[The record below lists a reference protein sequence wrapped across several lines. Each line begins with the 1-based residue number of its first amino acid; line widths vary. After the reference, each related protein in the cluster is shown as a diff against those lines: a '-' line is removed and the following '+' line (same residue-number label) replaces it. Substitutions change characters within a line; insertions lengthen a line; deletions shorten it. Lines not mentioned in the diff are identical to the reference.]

1 MAIMPS
7 LSGYPIRLT
16 WDLVW
21 ILGLALAVR
30 LIAYNGAFGSDDLV
44 YIGAAIDVAQG
55 AWAPSNYNGALRYG
69 FNIPAGLFVWLFGAS
84 PFVVNLWPLLCSLL
98 EVTAVYALAVSM
110 MNRRAGVFAAALLA
124 SAPLHIAVATRIHAD
139 PVVSMFVTISFALL
153 WFGWRKRSFGLLFVC
168 GLAMGGIFWTK
179 ELVAVT
185 WLAFLPMLWLFRGR
199 WRETL
204 PVFGGIILM
213 LFLHGVL
220 MTLLN
225 GHPLHLVNTV
235 LGAVKSKF
243 IDQQLGEDAAGYYLR
258 YLFIDLR
265 HTGLVGFL
273 GVVSV
278 WVLSRRIAVP
288 STLRTGVVFVLA
300 WLLGLLLVLSVF
312 PVSIAPLRF
321 VMKQSNY
328 ITLFMGPLALLAGLG
343 LAAMPWRLAYAFAS
357 ISVAFGVLLG
367 FLQQADYRVF
377 TANSKALAE
386 WAIANPRDLFIG
398 SNNNSSMGSLW
409 FKQKYSGSPHG
420 AVMSFID
427 VHDKAAEFS
436 ATRDRSAGLY
446 AVLDRQ
452 TMNWFSGSTPVTEV
466 LPCWQLVQRLK
477 PTDLALGNQMAGVLN
492 QAALNLAAWKI
503 PAATA
508 AATAL
513 GALAQPKPADIF
525 RVNGL
530 DPRCRAV

>member
-1 MAIMPS
+1 MAITPD
-7 LSGYPIRLT
+7 LPGHEIRWT

-21 ILGLALAVR
+21 ILGLALSVR
-30 LIAYNGAFGSDDLV
+30 LMAYNGAFGSDDST

-55 AWAPSNYNGALRYG
+55 TWAPSNYNGALRYG
-69 FNIPAGLFVWLFGAS
+69 FNIPAGLLVWLFGPS

-98 EVTAVYALAVSM
+98 EVTAVYAVAVSM
-110 MNRRAGVFAAALLA
+110 INRRSGIFAAALLA

-139 PVVSMFVTISFALL
+139 PVVSMFVTISFTLL
-153 WFGWRKRSFGLLFVC
+153 WFGWRTRSLALLFVC

-204 PVFGGIILM
+204 PVFAGVFLM
-213 LFLHGVL
+213 LVLHGVI

-235 LGAVKSKF
+235 LGAVKSNF

-258 YLFIDLR
+258 YLFFDLR
-265 HTGLVGFL
+265 HTGLLGFL

-278 WVLSRRIAVP
+278 LVFSRRIAVP
-288 STLRTGVVFVLA
+288 GALRTGAVFVLV

-328 ITLFMGPLALLAGLG
+328 ISLFMGPLALLAGLG
-343 LAAMPWRLAYAFAS
+343 LATMPCRLAYAVAS
-357 ISVAFGVLLG
+357 ISVGFGVLLG

-398 SNNNSSMGSLW
+398 STNNSRMKGLW
-409 FKQKYSGSPHG
+409 FKQQDSASPHG
-420 AVMSFID
+420 TVMSFTD
-427 VHDKAAEFS
+427 VHDKPAEFS
-436 ATRDRSAGLY
+436 ATRDRSADLY

-452 TMNWFSGSTPVTEV
+452 TMNWVSGSTPVTEV
-466 LPCWQLVQRLK
+466 LPCWHLVQRLK
-477 PTDLALGNQMAGVLN
+477 PTDLALGNQMARVLN
-492 QAALNLAAWKI
+492 QAALNLTAWKI
-503 PAATA
+503 PAANA
-508 AATAL
+508 AAAAL
-513 GALAQPKPADIF
+513 GALAQPKPADIY

-530 DPRCRAV
+530 DPFCRAV